1 MSVLSHS
8 AHSAPPLTKL
18 TQLQVDILYEILDR
32 FDRVCSNA
40 KLDYTLSGGTAL
52 GAIRHKGL
60 IPWDDDG
67 DLFMFA
73 PQFYNRSME
82 LFTTAASN
90 GLIIRP
96 FVHANG
102 IESTGWYKI
111 YLGSHTLPNVDIFV
125 LENAPHSNKWMHC
138 DPLAQTYFP
147 TDYLTHD
154 QIKHLYRVPFGSL
167 NLLMFS
173 NHAPYFYRNYGS
185 DWTHVAWDGYDHMKD
200 EWKPARSN
208 ERNVN
213 DYRPALP
220 SKTKI
225 ITQI

>member
-1 MSVLSHS
+1 MSSQS
-8 AHSAPPLTKL
+8 ASPHTKL

-32 FDRVCSNA
+32 FDRVCTAA
-40 KLDYTLSGGTAL
+40 KLNYVMCGGTAL

-82 LFTTAASN
+82 LFTTAAN
-90 GLIIRP
+90 LGLLIRP
-96 FVHANG
+96 FLHGNG

-111 YLGSHTLPNVDIFV
+111 YLGDHTLPNIDIFV
-125 LENAPHSNKWMHC
+125 LENESHDGNKWIHC
-138 DPLAQTYFP
+138 DPQAQTYFP
-147 TDYLTHD
+147 KDYLTQD
-154 QIKHLYRVPFGSL
+154 QLKHMYRAPFGPLSL
-167 NLLMFS
+167 PMFS
-173 NHAPYFYRNYGS
+173 NHAQYFERNYGS
-185 DWTHVAWDGYDHMKD
+185 DWAQVAWDGYDHMKD

-208 ERNVN
+208 ERKVS

-225 ITQI
+225 II

>member
-1 MSVLSHS
+1 MSSLSTS
-8 AHSAPPLTKL
+8 PPTKL
-18 TQLQVDILYEILDR
+18 TQAQVDILYEILDR
-32 FDRVCSNA
+32 FDHVCTNA
-40 KLDYTLSGGTAL
+40 KLDYTLCGGTAL

-82 LFTTAASN
+82 LFTTAANN

-96 FVHANG
+96 FLHGNG

-111 YLGSHTLPNVDIFV
+111 YLGSHSLPNVDIFV
-125 LENAPHSNKWMHC
+125 LEQETQSNKWMHC
-138 DPLAQTYFP
+138 DPLAQKYFP
-147 TDYLTHD
+147 NDYLTQD
-154 QIKHLYRVPFGSL
+154 QRKHLYRAPFGPH

-173 NHAPYFYRNYGS
+173 NHVPYFDRNYGS
-185 DWTHVAWDGYDHMKD
+185 DWAQVAWDGYDHVKD

-208 ERNVN
+208 ERKVG

-220 SKTKI
+220 TNHKL
-225 ITQI
+225 

>member
-1 MSVLSHS
+1 MSSLSLS
-8 AHSAPPLTKL
+8 ESAPATKL
-18 TQLQVDILYEILDR
+18 TQTQVDILYEILDR
-32 FDRVCSNA
+32 FDRVCTNA
-40 KLDYTLSGGTAL
+40 NLDYALCGGTAL
-52 GAIRHKGL
+52 GAVRHKGL

-82 LFTTAASN
+82 LFTTAANN

-96 FVHANG
+96 FLHKNG

-125 LENAPHSNKWMHC
+125 MGNESQSNKWIHI
-138 DPLAQTYFP
+138 DPLARSYFS
-147 TDYLTHD
+147 TDYLTQD
-154 QIKHLYRVPFGSL
+154 QIKHIYRTPFGPL
-167 NLLMFS
+167 NLRMFS
-173 NHAPYFYRNYGS
+173 NHAPYFERNYGY
-185 DWTHVAWDGYDHMKD
+185 DWTHVAWDGYDHIKD

-208 ERNVN
+208 ERKVR

-220 SKTKI
+220 TTKPVI
-225 ITQI
+225 

>member
-1 MSVLSHS
+1 MSSHRAS
-8 AHSAPPLTKL
+8 PAPPTKL
-18 TQLQVDILYEILDR
+18 TQTQVDILYEILDR
-32 FDRVCSNA
+32 FDRVCVSTGVQYA
-40 KLDYTLSGGTAL
+40 LSGGTAL

-82 LFTTAASN
+82 LFTSAAAS
-90 GLIIRP
+90 GLMIRP
-96 FVHANG
+96 FLHGNG
-102 IESTGWYKI
+102 IESTGWYKV
-111 YLGSHTLPNVDIFV
+111 YLGEHTLPNVDIFV
-125 LENAPHSNKWMHC
+125 LENVQNKLIHC

-147 TDYLTHD
+147 NDYLTHD
-154 QIKHLYRVPFGSL
+154 QCKHLYRVPFGPL

-173 NHAPYFYRNYGS
+173 NHTTYIDRNYGN
-185 DWTHVAWDGYDHMKD
+185 DWAHVAWDGYDHIKD

-208 ERNVN
+208 ERKVG

-220 SKTKI
+220 SNTKI
-225 ITQI
+225 IM